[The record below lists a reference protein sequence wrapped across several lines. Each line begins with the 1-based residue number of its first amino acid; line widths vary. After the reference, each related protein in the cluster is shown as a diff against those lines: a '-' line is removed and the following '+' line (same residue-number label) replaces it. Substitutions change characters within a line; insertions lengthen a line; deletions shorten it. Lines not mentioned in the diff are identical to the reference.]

1 MDIIVILLIIFIL
14 ATGILASMLVIKNK
28 QIMYYQIV
36 SKNLSAMRVI
46 QSMFEILGANI
57 SGSNKIEEINKV
69 ILDTYKPKYSSI
81 VIFDGENYN
90 VQATNID
97 NEYVEAISKIANEN
111 EFKTNILKNVSKYIT
126 TSADKTLIYKS
137 AIERNVKSCMFTP
150 IYHGTTY
157 IGYWILE
164 DDIINAFDS
173 MSKSELAKLKNNMG
187 VFLENTLYQ
196 NIIETAENTDK
207 QTGFYNNLYLYSKAR
222 NKLLEFENTSA
233 TIIDFSNLS
242 NINIEYSREIGNELL
257 EKSVMIIKELT
268 GSNSICVRYSG
279 ARMLILL
286 PNSTAQSV
294 HSSMERM
301 LSRIKNEAIKQV
313 DGKYIALEIKM
324 LIKTLKKQNNID
336 KEVQSLVAYIENMKE
351 VDTIKII

>member
-14 ATGILASMLVIKNK
+14 AAGILASMLVISNNK
-28 QIMYYQIV
+28 IKYYQIV

-57 SGSNKIEEINKV
+57 SGNNKIEEINKI
-69 ILDTYKPKYSSI
+69 ILDTYKPRYSSI

-90 VQATNID
+90 VKATNID
-97 NEYVEAISKIANEN
+97 EEYIDAISKIANEN
-111 EFKTNILKNVSKYIT
+111 EFKTNILKNISKYIT
-126 TSADKTLIYKS
+126 TSAEKTLIYKS
-137 AIERNVKSCMFTP
+137 AIERNIKSCMFTP

-157 IGYWILE
+157 IGFWILE

-222 NKLLEFENTSA
+222 NKIVEFDNTSM
-233 TIIDFSNLS
+233 TILEFSNLS
-242 NINIEYSREIGNELL
+242 SINNDYGRSLGNELL
-257 EKSVMIIKELT
+257 EKAVMIIKELT
-268 GSNSICVRYSG
+268 GSSTICIRYSG
-279 ARMLILL
+279 ARILVIV

-301 LSRIKNEAIKQV
+301 LSRIKNEAIKDV
-313 DGKYIALEIKM
+313 DGKYIALEVKM
-324 LIKTLKKQNNID
+324 LIKTIKKQNNIE
-336 KEVQSLVAYIENMKE
+336 KEVQNLVAYTENMKE
-351 VDTIKII
+351 TDTIKII

>member
-1 MDIIVILLIIFIL
+1 MEGIVILLIIFII
-14 ATGILASMLVIKNK
+14 AAGVMACMLVIKNK

-57 SGSNKIEEINKV
+57 SGNSKVEEINK
-69 ILDTYKPKYSSI
+69 IIIDTYKPKYSSI

-90 VQATNID
+90 VHSTNID
-97 NEYVEAISKIANEN
+97 SEYIDAISKIGSEN
-111 EFKTNILKNVSKYIT
+111 EFKSNILKNISKYLT
-126 TSADKTLIYKS
+126 TSADKTLTYKS
-137 AIERNVKSCMFTP
+137 AIERNIKSCMFTP

-157 IGYWILE
+157 IGYWVLE
-164 DDIINAFDS
+164 DDVINAFDS

-222 NKLLEFENTSA
+222 NKILEFDNTSV
-233 TIIDFSNLS
+233 IVLEFCNLS
-242 NINIEYSREIGNELL
+242 TINVEQSREFGNKLL
-257 EKSVMIIKELT
+257 EKAVMIIKELT
-268 GSNSICVRYSG
+268 GSNTICIRYSG
-279 ARMLILL
+279 ARILILI

-294 HSSMERM
+294 HSSIERM
-301 LSRIKNEAIKQV
+301 LSRIKNEAIEQI
-313 DGKYIALEIKM
+313 DGKYISLETKVI
-324 LIKTLKKQNNID
+324 IKTLKKQNNIE
-336 KEVQSLVAYIENMKE
+336 KEVQNMVTYVENMREK
-351 VDTIKII
+351 DTIKII